1 MTTFITALA
10 ILIGLLIG
18 GAIAL
23 RAWMSAGDKARAEI
37 DALPVLLDPRQ
48 KLAREFGVLAMPA
61 PLLIDRNGVEVARL
75 MGPADWASEAAKTA
89 VTQLTAP

>member
-37 DALPVLLDPRQ
+37 DAGGS
-48 KLAREFGVLAMPA
+48 ARGAGRPH
-61 PLLIDRNGVEVARL
+61 R
-75 MGPADWASEAAKTA
+75 EAARHRGSWPGCG
-89 VTQLTAP
+89 VGAPD